1 MNQLKN
7 EGDNC
12 EWPETNYIIIR
23 SIFEKGGSVA
33 DAAIAALFCEGVSLP
48 QSMGLG
54 GGFLLT
60 IYDKKTGTVRSLNAR
75 EVAPLAA
82 NETMFNGDSSLSQ
95 KGAPSISLPVIL
107 TISLIRINFRRIG
120 CGSSG
125 RIKRV
130 LVLVPGVRI
139 TTLERLGMSF
149 NYDIIQCF
157 VR

>member
-1 MNQLKN
+1 M
-7 EGDNC
+7 
-12 EWPETNYIIIR
+12 R

-60 IYDKKTGTVRSLNAR
+60 IYEKKTGTVRSLNAR

-95 KGAPSISLPVIL
+95 KGAPSISSCHFDNLFNSYKFQADWL
-107 TISLIRINFRRIG
+107 LRFR
-120 CGSSG
+120 
-125 RIKRV
+125 
-130 LVLVPGVRI
+130 
-139 TTLERLGMSF
+139 E
-149 NYDIIQCF
+149 N
-157 VR
+157 